1 MDVCA
6 IARLSVRQQLYHALQ
21 AANLPRGNDME
32 DAHTITSP
40 QVPCCRG
47 AIGPA
52 VLSFRRRCDEATCEE
67 LCVAVERFQ
76 HAVQFLP
83 PPATM
88 AFDALV
94 LNASLRQALVT
105 VRSLGRRG
113 LRVAAAATV
122 RTAPAFS
129 SRWCKQGFVFPPED
143 ASDAYLARLGPGLG
157 ATGLRPTIP
166 S

>member
-1 MDVCA
+1 
-6 IARLSVRQQLYHALQ
+6 
-21 AANLPRGNDME
+21 
-32 DAHTITSP
+32 
-40 QVPCCRG
+40 
-47 AIGPA
+47 
-52 VLSFRRRCDEATCEE
+52 
-67 LCVAVERFQ
+67 
-76 HAVQFLP
+76 
-83 PPATM
+83 M

-143 ASDAYLARLGPGLG
+143 ASDAYLARLENWLDD
-157 ATGLRPTIP
+157 TGTAEIIP
-166 S
+166 SHDRPITFFREHHARLVWCGKTRNTLD